1 MNTSKTR
8 CVSFWV
14 MNKDDE
20 NFLRKAAPIVVCTLI
35 LAIATV
41 FLNILAVKKLRKLE
55 NIPYGTR
62 ILLLNL
68 SGGNFITGCSLQ
80 PLIVVFLVLQ
90 IHGKTVCL
98 VARICD
104 IVGSVLWI
112 SSFLTLLAATYER
125 YISIFHPHFHWKLVV
140 GRALKIIVAVIWTC
154 AISVVILIQVS
165 IVIRYLWITWIFFN
179 VVGCIWIIFAYT
191 RIYCMAYQVKRQIRA
206 QGEQFKK
213 RCKKR
218 SVTTTA
224 VLVTISI
231 ICYLPYVVILNINFF
246 KRSIRLNS
254 LMAHW
259 LWMLLSAT
267 SVLNPIIYCL
277 MDKTLQQAIFRV

>member
-14 MNKDDE
+14 MNKDHE

-41 FLNILAVKKLRKLE
+41 FLNILAVKKLWKLE

-68 SGGNFITGCSLQ
+68 SGGNFITGCSLK

-104 IVGSVLWI
+104 TVGFVLRI

-191 RIYCMAYQVKRQIRA
+191 RIYCIAYQVKRQIRA

-224 VLVTISI
+224 VLVTFH
-231 ICYLPYVVILNINFF
+231 N
-246 KRSIRLNS
+246 
-254 LMAHW
+254 
-259 LWMLLSAT
+259 LLSPQCGYPEYQLLQEKY
-267 SVLNPIIYCL
+267 SSREVFVL
-277 MDKTLQQAIFRV
+277 TV